1 MNGSDLSRQEDE
13 MAAISITVNGQ
24 EQTVDVAPNM
34 PLLWVLRDVLGLMG
48 TKYSCGIGVCG
59 SCTVHLDGQA
69 SRAIHPR
76 LICERHHVLMVGE
89 IFQTTDPFS
98 SGNQPL
104 Q

>member
-48 TKYSCGIGVCG
+48 TKYSCGIV
-59 SCTVHLDGQA
+59 
-69 SRAIHPR
+69 
-76 LICERHHVLMVGE
+76 M
-89 IFQTTDPFS
+89 
-98 SGNQPL
+98 
-104 Q
+104 